1 MRRARAVRSFFS
13 SGFSRGGRWSW
24 RRERRR
30 EAALWLWVFALGGA
44 AAVAWA
50 ALFGAWARKAP
61 ERCAPKTRALGAR
74 CCPEGQA
81 LVEGQCRGQ
90 PKGCPEGLQLAVRPQ
105 LGCVASLEPA
115 RVAGG
120 RLELAPNDWEAEG
133 VVERRV
139 VEVRSF
145 RLDRTEVTVDAW
157 RRCSAAGACDAL
169 PAPSSAA
176 PAPSATSG
184 QTESPAPSA
193 PAEPGVPVTGIT
205 ASQAE
210 RYCAFAG
217 GRLPT
222 FDELLFAAAG
232 PDGRRFPWGPHG
244 LVCRR
249 ASFGLEDGPCA
260 TGGTGPELAGS
271 RPGGATPAGIL
282 DLVGNVAE
290 WSRGPEG
297 ELRLFGG
304 SYRSKVA
311 SQLKSWSSEPPR
323 VGDDVGFRCAY
334 DLPDGR

>member
-1 MRRARAVRSFFS
+1 M
-13 SGFSRGGRWSW
+13 
-24 RRERRR
+24 
-30 EAALWLWVFALGGA
+30 
-44 AAVAWA
+44 
-50 ALFGAWARKAP
+50 
-61 ERCAPKTRALGAR
+61 
-74 CCPEGQA
+74 
-81 LVEGQCRGQ
+81 
-90 PKGCPEGLQLAVRPQ
+90 RPQ

-157 RRCSAAGACDAL
+157 RRCRAAGVCDPL
-169 PAPSSAA
+169 PAPASSGADSSALESS
-176 PAPSATSG
+176 APSG
-184 QTESPAPSA
+184 QR

-205 ASQAE
+205 VRQAE

-217 GRLPT
+217 GRLPA

-232 PDGRRFPWGPHG
+232 PEGRRFPWGPHG

-249 ASFGLEDGPCA
+249 ASFGLGDGPCA
-260 TGGTGPELAGS
+260 TGATGPELAGS
-271 RPGGATPAGIL
+271 RPSGATSTGIL

-290 WSRGPEG
+290 WSRAPDGG
-297 ELRLFGG
+297 LRLFGG

-323 VGDDVGFRCAY
+323 TGDDVGFRCAY
-334 DLPDGR
+334 DLPAGG